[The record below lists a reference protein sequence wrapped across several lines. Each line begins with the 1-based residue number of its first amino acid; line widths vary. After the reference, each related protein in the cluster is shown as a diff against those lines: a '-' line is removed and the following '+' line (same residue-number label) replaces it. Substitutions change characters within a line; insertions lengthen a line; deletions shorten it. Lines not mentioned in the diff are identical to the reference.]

1 MASEPMTDLRL
12 HIRFGLRSVALLAA
26 GAAVACSTSGPVD
39 SSTEARSRSASVERL
54 AVPPPIALQGS
65 AFEAAGEVKLPDVP
79 PGNYP
84 GFVNVYRF
92 SDRIITGSEPVDEEA
107 FAQLSAWGVK
117 TVLSVD
123 GKTPDVEG
131 ARRHG
136 LRYVHVP
143 IQYKG
148 LSEDQIAKIAKT
160 FRELEAPFYVHCFHG
175 KHRGPAAGA
184 LGAVVLDGLDR
195 EHAIAEMRH
204 WCSTAS
210 KYEGLYA
217 AVATADIP
225 TAEATAAYEFDFT
238 SAQHFDGIRD
248 AMIVLTRSWDEVKVI
263 RKNGWALSA
272 DHPDIDPLRSA
283 TTVRE
288 HLDACAAMDE
298 AAIYADDFSEWLGVS
313 REGTGR
319 LVELLTDCR
328 DMDGS
333 SEALE
338 AAYDV
343 VSESCLDCHSVYRN
357 R

>member
-217 AVATADIP
+217 AVATAAIP
-225 TAEATAAYEFDFT
+225 TAESTEAYEFDFT

-248 AMIVLTRSWDEVKVI
+248 AIIVLTRS
-263 RKNGWALSA
+263 
-272 DHPDIDPLRSA
+272 
-283 TTVRE
+283 
-288 HLDACAAMDE
+288 
-298 AAIYADDFSEWLGVS
+298 
-313 REGTGR
+313 
-319 LVELLTDCR
+319 
-328 DMDGS
+328 
-333 SEALE
+333 
-338 AAYDV
+338 
-343 VSESCLDCHSVYRN
+343 
-357 R
+357 